1 MEEDKPPIITKR
13 ILILGFTAPFI
24 FSIGGI
30 LVAYYATQHLSES
43 TRNIALIVATFIGLL
58 LSIGLIFLM
67 QWNIKRKL
75 KKAEGSKIEKSD

>member
-75 KKAEGSKIEKSD
+75 KKADGSKIEKSD